1 MRITDEQK
9 EKANLVNLPKFLMS
23 HGFDLKKVG
32 REYVWKDHDSLHIK
46 DNGPGERGQW
56 FRFRENKGGDNI
68 GFLRE
73 YMDMSFIDAVEALT
87 GEHIDRT
94 YTPSRTYES
103 KPVQQTARE
112 LSLAEADNSRRVFA
126 YLCKTRGLD
135 YDMLS
140 ALVKKGTI
148 SQEEKTGNVLFK
160 YFGTDGKVIGA
171 EKVGTSTEHKFKG
184 IATSSAG
191 GHGFEV
197 VRGTGEKAFFFES
210 AIDMLS
216 YLQMH
221 DQELDNCRLVSMMGV
236 KPNIV
241 LDTMLRHNISPEN
254 VFLCSDNDTAGN
266 DFAQRLQE
274 QYPDMKRVITPD
286 TYKDWNDMLR
296 GIPKA
301 VEHETDKKEVQQT
314 DMQRYGNEM
323 WHKATDNRDK
333 SLVTIQTAD
342 FERLQEQLDDSG
354 INYYAYARD
363 NSVIMAINDKDVE
376 WFRQIAGT
384 PDLLPNKSNRP
395 YSPPE
400 KNIFGSTEYRY
411 IPQKE
416 YLSADRDLV
425 LKMAEIMAKRGMQ
438 FSGRVYPS
446 GKGTLTVSHADLFA
460 VRNIRDEVVNM
471 RKQFASP
478 DKAQEVGN
486 RDYRANRDTHY
497 YMSKLTPEQFKEVK
511 PFLETSVSY
520 HAVVRDGKV
529 AFAVDK
535 ENAPAFHR
543 ALENAVRET
552 NMLRKMA
559 DLGLPMEQNIALSPV
574 VHRLAVED
582 MQLDLADF
590 FDSRY
595 DEAQFGEMLSLV
607 NAYLSQALSERYGE
621 HSKLHDMLE
630 AKSSFDRSI
639 ELSDFFSQHDFSDGQ
654 RAAITAMFVGDVTR
668 GQIDSIDETFT
679 AEDIQAYDE
688 ILHNALQESDVADFL
703 TAHKQAVIDRENA
716 SRVLTEEEVL
726 FPKADLAKFLAER
739 TLSSDEWED
748 MAYPLF
754 DSGYL
759 DKHKPSDKAAFG
771 YHLSEP
777 ALYDLAQRYHDGE
790 DIRRELALGLL
801 EGSGAADIEF
811 IFEQGEISDRTY
823 YYAENLRHSLHTERT
838 EDGFKCSFSGMERF
852 VSFEEIGQA
861 FIDRTHEEFN
871 DLAFWWVRD
880 DMLDAIPDISDENIS
895 DLLTAFDGAAL
906 HGWENGD
913 NIPKLN
919 RIKKAL
925 YDILGDEAQTEKAF
939 AIIAKEKYHVSFDA
953 ETPEKKPDSLS
964 FHFGKDKGDEW
975 VSESDIVH
983 DFALAHPDCS
993 FALGNAVLEYLD
1005 EKQHSERNIPELK
1018 AGWYKK
1024 TDFSITAVI
1033 NGEEF
1038 NYDGRFDIGDGKGTG
1053 GGSLIDHIRTY
1064 NEGILGYTQHPFNQP
1079 EYKERAQRM
1088 LDIFV
1093 PFLEAHSEL
1102 TAEEQRIFDDFK
1114 AHHPIRTYDD
1124 VEKAQGKFQIYQL
1137 PGGEKYHGVR
1147 FEDMEQL
1154 KKNGVQLNHD
1164 DYELVYEGEVGEFRG
1179 NATLEA
1185 LYTQFNTKQPEDF
1198 RGHSLSVSD
1207 VIVISV
1213 DGKDTAYF
1221 CDSFGFTEMPEFF
1234 REKELVQEKPE
1245 TAKVSDLAV
1254 GDIIMYDGARREVEE
1269 ISTDRIKMK
1278 DLDAP
1283 DYGGILLGT
1292 SDVLAYD
1299 GWQQDMEEKGFEII
1313 SKAEKPAVE
1322 APEQAEP
1329 EDKGP
1334 VSLRKVG
1341 DFYEMYGKN
1350 AEVGAEVLGLRMLS
1364 KNGQP
1369 MVGFPDHVKDEYS
1382 AKLREA
1388 GYTVLIEQAFELN
1401 PPKREAEKLQTLQ
1414 QVVDKFFGTDCE
1426 SAETERG
1433 TWKLAIADGDKVGEL
1448 FYGGEPVCGIYNRG
1462 DKMEIEPYRELTT
1475 FPALLRT
1482 AMLKHNPDKSVE
1494 IMDFQRTFETPLDK
1508 AKWLINDFC
1517 EAEYREGADF
1527 DDLHNVGLAF
1537 TTLTDDELPIQVTAD
1552 LIDFKITHEFD
1563 GEVFDTEQF
1572 DSIEDMIENGLTDLD
1587 FSDLVSVPDEVI
1599 ERHTGKDEQTVE
1611 LMSDAA
1617 DVSDTSSPAEDVPS
1631 VTLKYKGDAESLDE
1645 IKDKALSLGAT
1656 VIVDNAEGVISID
1669 TYADHKAELD
1679 GLAYELGVM
1688 AVDDVP
1694 AVETPTAE
1702 TEDIDRPLFTD
1713 AAVIDEIQRNENAD
1727 VPFWEMPEAQG
1738 EQLSLFGDSEPLTA
1752 SKPAPEKPKSEFAK
1766 GPVVDG
1772 VQVYEALAAEIDRGT
1787 GFVHGKLR
1795 VQDFYEE
1802 QHPTVQQLADFLKKE
1817 YGTGGHSG
1825 EGKISLVDYDSK
1837 GLTFSF
1843 ENGEKFRHSWYNVA
1857 TMTESRLRDDTYLS
1871 AEQKAERAALKA
1883 EQSAEKQSPHTVEVG
1898 DRFSHKITGEVSEVI
1913 SLTGAL
1919 PFYTDDCTVQ
1929 RDSGGFAIT
1938 ENISYDKLLNSGLY
1952 EYIGKAEPE
1961 KAQSAPVKSKPA
1973 VNPEA
1978 EKPEIPTVKNL
1989 SQLKKAIKPGMMF
2002 EITDHLRPECIGERR
2017 IVTGVSTVDFTS
2029 RKLDENGEPMGKD
2042 LHMDFDRAKNWAF
2055 DGGELTSRL
2064 DNGDMLMSFHFI
2076 DSLERE
2082 QTVHVDK
2089 EHELAPEKT
2098 APELSVGDYL
2108 EYRGKEYKVESLDMD
2123 GFITLTDTALEDAP
2137 RLISRVTFLTDE
2149 FIRSGEYMVIT
2160 PEKGEVEAPA
2170 PDKGDNFTITD
2181 DTLGEGGAKTKFR
2194 ANVDAIR
2201 TLKTLEAEKRPA
2213 TAEEKETLSKYV
2225 GWGALAKAFDK
2236 NDEKWA
2242 AEYKELSELLT
2253 PQEYAQA
2260 RSTVND
2266 AFYTSPTVIDG
2277 IYEALA
2283 NFGFEGGNVLEPAMG
2298 IGNFFGRMPEDMQ
2311 AHSQLYGV
2319 EIDSLSGRIAQALY
2333 PDADIAIQGFEKNR
2347 FQNGSFDVAVGNV
2360 PFGELGFR
2368 DTVHDTTKL
2377 HDYFFAEALSK
2388 LKDGGI
2394 MAFVTSAGTLDKRD
2408 ETTRQM
2414 LADKADFIGA
2424 IRLPGG
2430 KNGAFKDN
2438 AGTEVTTDI
2447 IFLKKHEGKSLAEMS
2462 DIPDWVHIGETA
2474 DGLPINKYF
2483 EQHPDMVL
2491 GTVVEGNKL
2500 YGSGTM
2506 VVAEDGFDLKSAL
2519 HEAVGK
2525 LSAEISHERGRD
2537 VYAKTADGVQ
2547 VQIPSNLRN
2556 YSFFMSDDQVFFK
2569 KNNAACEFR
2578 FDKGTAQHKRFK
2590 AFIELRDLT
2599 RELIE
2604 AMELDKPDAVIKD
2617 LQAKLNVAY
2626 DDFYKKFGLI
2636 HSQTNKRYFAEDVS
2650 YNLVAGLEKSYD
2662 KTKLL
2667 EKSDIFTKRTIVPP
2681 KAVEHVDTALEA
2693 LTLSIAEK
2701 ARVDFEYMSSLTG
2714 MTEDE
2719 LKHDLTGNI
2728 FKIPHTENE
2737 YQTASEYLSGD
2748 IRKKLREAEEIAEYD
2763 PDFNINVSALKQAMP
2778 EPLKAG
2784 DIDIKL
2790 GAAWLDPKYYEQF
2803 MYELLQ
2809 TPAYQRSDSPSA
2821 RWNKSAIVGV
2831 EYSVHANSFHV
2842 SNKSSDRSV
2851 LATQKYGTHKMNAYD
2866 IFEHLLNL
2874 QEPKVYKTIEVPD
2887 GLGDTKEKR
2896 VVDIDATRV
2905 VQRKADDIRKA
2916 FKAWIFKD
2924 SARREAIVERYNELF
2939 NSIRPREFDGSALS
2953 FPMMTADIHLHDH
2966 QKNAIAHAMFG
2977 GNTLFAHC
2985 VGAGKTF
2992 EMIATAMESKRLG
3005 LCTKSLFAVPNHLT
3019 EQIGDDFQ
3027 KLYPGANILVATKKD
3042 FKKENRQ
3049 QLFAKIATGN
3059 YDSVIIGHS
3068 QLGKIPVS
3076 KERQVMTIQSQ
3087 IDDIL
3092 RGIEELKKSEGSKFQ
3107 IKAMERTRKSLQKQ
3121 LDKLEKANQDDTLT
3135 FEQLGIDRLFVDE
3148 AHEFKNLFV
3157 ATKLQNVAGI
3167 SNSASQKALDLFLKC
3182 RYLDEKT
3189 GGKGVIFATGT
3200 PLSNSITELHTMMRY
3215 LEYDFLRDHGLQ
3227 HFDNWVAVFGDQK
3240 TDWELK
3246 PAGNGFKERTRIAN
3260 YTGLPELMSMFKQ
3273 VADIRTADTLTL
3285 DVPDC
3290 DYQVVQVEA
3299 TPFQQEL
3306 VQELA
3311 DRADAINAGNV
3322 DPTIDNM
3329 LKITSDGRKLGLDP
3343 RLIDPS
3349 FEDNPDTKLNRCVEN
3364 VARIHAETAEDRL
3377 TQIIFCDL
3385 GVPHK
3390 AAGESEVEGE
3400 DADDVKDK
3408 KSIAEVESLE
3418 EECDFCVYDDIRDKL
3433 IARGI
3438 PAEEI
3443 AYIHDAKTEQQKADL
3458 FDKVR
3463 SGEIRVL
3470 LGSTAKMGTGT
3481 NVQKKLIA
3489 VHDLDIPWRPADL
3502 EQRAGRIIRQGNEN
3516 KQVQIFRYVT
3526 KGTFDAYS
3534 YQTLE
3539 NKQKFIS
3546 QIMTSKTPA
3555 RKCEDVDQQALTYS
3569 EIKALCTGDERI
3581 KEKLMLENEVKE
3593 LRVLAAEHRNT
3604 VFEME
3609 DKIARFPE
3617 QEQKLTAILADLHTD
3632 REALRKLPIDPERKL
3647 PVFKIT
3653 IGETEY
3659 TDRKE
3664 AAKAL
3669 EDAVLAIKYAD
3680 TPVKVGSFQGFDLSV
3695 TVNSNM
3701 MGGGMS
3707 AGLQGATSHTTKL
3720 IDSFAHN
3727 LNRLEAALYNID
3739 GRIERTQDNL
3749 AKLRLDHAEAQKIV
3763 AEPFPQQEEL
3773 DTKEQRLK
3781 VVTDELN
3788 QAAIEA
3794 KKNAPKRE
3802 KTCYFERAKMK
3813 RDAARLGKKPKT
3825 PKDQTKGRSKKQ
3837 GIE

>member
-2896 VVDIDATRV
+2896 VVDVDATRV

-3059 YDSVIIGHS
+3059 YDAVIIGHS

-3390 AAGESEVEGE
+3390 AAGEAEVEGE